1 METQVGERRFEWG
14 GGGRGGYTLDNWLR
28 ESSWYR
34 RRRATEAAARTPLPQ
49 AEVARRAAE
58 GTARLLHRAQENVNA
73 GKCTGGH
80 RRNSE
85 RHYGGTQTFGTGEL
99 QHSSWQKLAAMGS
112 K

>member
-1 METQVGERRFEWG
+1 VGQLG
-14 GGGRGGYTLDNWLR
+14 PR
-28 ESSWYR
+28 EQLVPPSP
-34 RRRATEAAARTPLPQ
+34 TEAAARTSLPQ

-58 GTARLLHRAQENVNA
+58 GTARPLHRAQENANA
-73 GKCTGGH
+73 GKRTGGH

-85 RHYGGTQTFGTGEL
+85 RHYGGTQAFGTGEL